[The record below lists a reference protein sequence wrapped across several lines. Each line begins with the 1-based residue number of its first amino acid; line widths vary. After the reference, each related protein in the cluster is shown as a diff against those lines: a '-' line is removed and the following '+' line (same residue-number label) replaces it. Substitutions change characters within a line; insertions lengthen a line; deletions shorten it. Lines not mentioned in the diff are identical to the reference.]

1 MIYQWKSAS
10 YIKADAQKAGEQFE
24 RLAQTEEGLTPQS
37 VLDANRDEGTPLH
50 DSFEWDDS
58 AAAEKYR
65 INQAGHF
72 IRCILKVSESETK
85 EEPHRAF
92 FVTTEVHRYEP
103 IEEIVSIHTKYEK
116 LLDTAYSE
124 LLAFKRKYESLKELK
139 PVFDSI
145 EQLKEVV

>member
-1 MIYQWKSAS
+1 MVYKWKSCS
-10 YIKADAQKAGEQFE
+10 YIKADAQLAGEQFAQ
-24 RLAQTEEGLTPQS
+24 LAQTDEGLTPQS

-92 FVTTEVHRYEP
+92 FITTEVHRYEP
-103 IEEIVSIHTKYEK
+103 IEEIISIHTKYEK

-124 LLAFKRKYESLKELK
+124 LLVFKRKYESLKELK
-139 PVFDSI
+139 PMFDFIDS
-145 EQLKEVV
+145 LKEVL

>member
-1 MIYQWKSAS
+1 MVYKWKSDS
-10 YIKADAQKAGEQFE
+10 YIKADAQRAGEQFE
-24 RLAQTEEGLTPQS
+24 QLAQTNDGLTPQS
-37 VLDANRDEGTPLH
+37 VLDANREEGTPLH

-72 IRCILKVSESETK
+72 IRCILKVSESDKK
-85 EEPHRAF
+85 EEPQRAF

-103 IEEIVSIHTKYEK
+103 IEEIISIQTKYEK
-116 LLDTAYSE
+116 LLDTTYSE
-124 LLAFKRKYESLKELK
+124 LLTFKRKYESLKELK

-145 EQLKEVV
+145 ESIKEVV